1 MTRWWW
7 VRHAPTHARAAVGH
21 TDAPADLS
29 DGAALARLAAALPF
43 APVVSSDL
51 GRARTTAD
59 RVAGARPR
67 LADAPA
73 LRELHFGAWEG
84 MSFDAAQA
92 RDPDAYAAFWAD
104 PGPARAPG
112 GEGFDDL
119 RARVGAHVAAVNAAP
134 PGPDLIAVAHAGT
147 IRAALALALG
157 LSARQAQGFVLDPL
171 SITRLSWLPD
181 AGAWSVD
188 WVNRAPQGRAP

>member
-7 VRHAPTHARAAVGH
+7 VRHAPTHARAAVGR

-51 GRARTTAD
+51 SRARATAD
-59 RVAGARPR
+59 RLTGARPR
-67 LADAPA
+67 LPDAPA
-73 LRELHFGAWEG
+73 LRELDFGDWEG
-84 MSFDAAQA
+84 LSFDAARA
-92 RDPDAYAAFWAD
+92 RDPAAYAAFWAD

-119 RARVGAHVAAVNAAP
+119 RARVAGFVAAVNAAP

-147 IRAALALALG
+147 IRAALALGLG
-157 LSARQAQGFVLDPL
+157 LSARQALGFVIDPL
-171 SITRLSWLPD
+171 SVTRLTWLPD
-181 AGAWSVD
+181 AGAWSAD
-188 WVNRAPQGRAP
+188 WVNRTP